1 MNNSLNDM
9 FVNAVVRGYFFSKLE
24 KYRVIYDVVEKNI
37 DEIKTRI
44 SEMIENPRT
53 TITEIITINDNN
65 IIINIDKNYGDL
77 YITVHE
83 ICRIS
88 AYERDCELTVPFS
101 KMVGLDMTFEYIENL
116 YKNNAV
122 SEKTIFIVRYN
133 NNVFEVKYV
142 DNDEFSNINIKLMN
156 KGDK

>member
-37 DEIKTRI
+37 EEIKIRI

-53 TITEIITINDNN
+53 NITDTMIKNDDN
-65 IIINIDKNYGDL
+65 IIIGIDKNSGEL

-83 ICRIS
+83 ICHIL
-88 AYERDCELTVPFS
+88 AYENNHELAVPFN
-101 KMVGLDMTFEYIENL
+101 KLIGIDETFSYIENL
-116 YKNNAV
+116 YKHNVV
-122 SEKTIFIVRYN
+122 SEQTYFIIRYN
-133 NNVFEVKYV
+133 NNVFEVKYA
-142 DNDEFSNINIKLMN
+142 DNDEFSNINIKLIN
-156 KGDK
+156 KGGK